1 MIDLKRTLL
10 ILSLFLLVFT
20 ISCSDKSSEPI
31 KIDAFEAKT
40 MLDEDPTIILV
51 DVRTESEYESGH
63 IASAILIP
71 LDSLSSLA
79 ESMLPNK
86 DTKIIIYCRSGNRS
100 AQAVSILDDLGYTQ
114 LYDLGGIID
123 WPYGV
128 VS

>member
-1 MIDLKRTLL
+1 MIDLKRALL
-10 ILSLFLLVFT
+10 IISLFFLVFT
-20 ISCSDKSSEPI
+20 ISCSDNATEPI

-40 MLDEDPTIILV
+40 MLEGDSSIILV

-79 ESMLPNK
+79 ESMLPKK

>member
-31 KIDAFEAKT
+31 KIEAFEAKT

>member
-1 MIDLKRTLL
+1 MKRTLL